1 MSNEIERRTTVQEA
15 TVEYRDMG
23 NGEKKPVISGYAA
36 VFNSES
42 RNLGGFVETIHPNA
56 FDDVLAEQ
64 PDVIGVFNHDRNLLL
79 GRTGNGSMR
88 LMKDPYGLR
97 YEIMP
102 NENTSV
108 GRDVVQWVKDRTV
121 VGSSFAFAVRRDG
134 GDSWSTDGQRGIRKR
149 EVRQIGLLEDVGP
162 VVRPAYDSSSVV
174 VSRRAIEMAL
184 GESFRPVQTM
194 ANASKRGLKLAQKHE
209 NVDSRLLCIAE
220 RVASREIV
228 SVEEVSYLSGVY
240 ERCIAAK
247 ATGWSGSPAWIEWQ
261 LAGGDAGE
269 KWIARRASMMNEEYD
284 QMPEQTRADDIEEG
298 DFVSWDGGMGRVEY
312 VMREGSLQGQTAT
325 ADAPLAV
332 ITPYDDNEPEDYLVV
347 VMVSEL
353 EKIDEPAADGEV
365 GEERMAGDKSQSTPA
380 PKKDQIKGSDKNK
393 PGSAKNAGG
402 KINLSKAV
410 RAGLQNKVRDHN
422 AAMRE
427 DDKPKWSRT
436 TLGQLLSVYRRG
448 SGAYS
453 TSHRPGVS
461 RAAWSMARVNAY
473 LFLLRNGRPKDAKY
487 VSDNDLLPADHPKS
501 TKERSHEVE
510 VEERAVSLKPTA
522 GMAAAAKRGLA
533 LHEAGRSGDGLKP
546 ETVARAHKIAAREE
560 LTPEHV
566 REMRAWFR
574 RHKVDKRPDWAK
586 KGAETPGYTA
596 WQLWGGDAAWRF
608 SEAKVAQMENEMDDR
623 DMDEEGE
630 GMEEQYPGTLSQAF
644 LDLAESQEVIVENNG
659 HWSQDTIDGAHYM
672 AESPFAERGIACAN
686 CIFYEGGGGCEI
698 VSGDIDPNGVCKF
711 WIIPEER
718 MSAEDKKPEPAP
730 VEDKPT
736 EDMRAEQDAMD
747 IAIKLAGLKASIL
760 RTQLHGAPKDR

>member
-1 MSNEIERRTTVQEA
+1 MTNEIERRTTVSDA
-15 TVEYRDMG
+15 TIEYRDMG
-23 NGEKKPVISGYAA
+23 NGERKPVIAGYAA

-56 FDDVLAEQ
+56 FDEVLAEG

-79 GRTGNGSMR
+79 GRTGNGTMK
-88 LMKDPYGLR
+88 LTKDPYGLR

-102 NENTSV
+102 NENTSI
-108 GRDVVQWVKDRTV
+108 GRDVIAWVSDRTV
-121 VGSSFAFAVRRDG
+121 VGSSFAFAIKRDN
-134 GDSWSTDGQRGIRKR
+134 GDSWSTDPQRGIRKR
-149 EVRQIGLLEDVGP
+149 EVRAIGLLEDVGP
-162 VVRPAYDSSSVV
+162 VVRPAYDTSSVV

-184 GESFRPVQTM
+184 GESHRPIQTM
-194 ANASKRGLKLAQKHE
+194 ANAAKRGLKLAQRAE
-209 NVDSRLLCIAE
+209 NVDSRLICVAE
-220 RVASREIV
+220 RLANREIV
-228 SVEEVSYLSGVY
+228 SVEEVLYLAEVY
-240 ERCIAAK
+240 ERCLAAK
-247 ATGWSGSPAWIEWQ
+247 VTGWSGTPAWIEWQ

-269 KWIARRASMMNEEYD
+269 KWIARRSTPTVV
-284 QMPEQTRADDIEEG
+284 PEQRAAPNELSEG

-312 VMREGSLQGQTAT
+312 VMRDGSLQGQTAT
-325 ADAPLAV
+325 ADSPLAV
-332 ITPYDDNEPEDYLVV
+332 ITPFDDDEPEDYLVV

-353 EKIDEPAADGEV
+353 EKVDEPAAEADM
-365 GEERMAGDKSQSTPA
+365 GEERAAGDKSQSTPA

-402 KINLSKAV
+402 KITLSKAA

-427 DDKPKWSRT
+427 DEKPSWSRT
-436 TLGQLLSVYRRG
+436 TLGQLLAVYRRG

-453 TSHRPGVS
+453 TSHRAGVS
-461 RAAWSMARVNAY
+461 RAAWAMARVNAY
-473 LFLLRNGRPKDAKY
+473 LYLLRNGKPRDAKY
-487 VSDNDLLPADHPKS
+487 VTDNDLLPADHPKS
-501 TKERSHEVE
+501 SKERSHEVE

-546 ETVARAHKIAAREE
+546 ETVARAGKIAAREE
-560 LTPEHV
+560 LTPDHV

-608 SEAKVAQMENEMDDR
+608 SEAKVAQMENEMDNR
-623 DMDEEGE
+623 DIVEGE
-630 GMEEQYPGTLSQAF
+630 EYESMLSPAN
-644 LDLAESQEVIVENNG
+644 LALAESYEAIAEEYGQF
-659 HWSQDTIDGAHYM
+659 SQNDAHYM
-672 AESPFAERGIACAN
+672 TENPFAESGKKCSNCVFFESEEGRCYIVQGEIAA
-686 CIFYEGGGGCEI
+686 
-698 VSGDIDPNGVCKF
+698 DAVCKL

-718 MSAEDKKPEPAP
+718 MSEEKKPEPAP
-730 VEDKPT
+730 AVDEKAA
-736 EDMRAEQDAMD
+736 EDMRAAKQAEE
-747 IAIKLAGLKASIL
+747 IAVKLANLKATIL
-760 RTQLHGAPKDR
+760 RTQLHSIPKG